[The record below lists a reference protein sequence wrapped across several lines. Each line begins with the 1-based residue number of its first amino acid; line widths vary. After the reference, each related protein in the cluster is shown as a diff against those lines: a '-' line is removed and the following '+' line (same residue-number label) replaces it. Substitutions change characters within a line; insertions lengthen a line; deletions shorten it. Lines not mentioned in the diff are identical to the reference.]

1 MEKKWVMNRRMQG
14 LMEKMCEHSN
24 SDENLV
30 ISIKNFTELI
40 IPNFR
45 KVKNCIIIAEES
57 SEYLEQYLDD
67 VLGDLYYDETDYEF
81 NNTEIR
87 INSFFEN
94 DISEKEGV
102 QIAMAIVDAWIPQF
116 KKIDSETQF
125 CFVIYSSE
133 DHVEFR
139 FHKRRDATID
149 WLEDIEAA
157 TEGIGYLII

>member
-45 KVKNCIIIAEES
+45 KVKHCIIIAEES

-87 INSFFEN
+87 INSFLKMIF
-94 DISEKEGV
+94 
-102 QIAMAIVDAWIPQF
+102 Q
-116 KKIDSETQF
+116 KKKV
-125 CFVIYSSE
+125 CKLLWLLLM
-133 DHVEFR
+133 HGFR
-139 FHKRRDATID
+139 N
-149 WLEDIEAA
+149 
-157 TEGIGYLII
+157 